1 MLYKQAS
8 LRLKWL
14 DIAKGITI
22 ILMVIGHTSIPDPFS
37 RFIFAFHMP
46 LFFIASG
53 WTTNWNKYNYME
65 FAKRKFRSIMVPFM
79 VYSVI
84 VLSIQTISM
93 GGDCPK
99 TSAYNSE
106 NLQSEGLAGVSCLIS
121 HKIAPFLDHSNSHM
135 SNDAYKLKVERSKAD
150 VLGRAGGVFTKMVS
164 IWLARL
170 CLVVYSS
177 PFFASIL
184 SRFVHIDHSSYFHY
198 SMMIFFVF
206 VGSLLK
212 QIDIYLPWALSTVPF
227 ACFFILLGTE
237 LKKKQDIINTP
248 RWWILVGCFIVTSV
262 ISHFWKLD
270 MAWNNILPVI
280 PLITG
285 AITGTIMIF
294 CLSSYIERYTI
305 YVSKVLTNV
314 GQETFCIVAFSQLI
328 IMLLRHYTLLNSI
341 TCYFILIVSLSIII
355 YIKKS
360 IKKTFR

>member
-1 MLYKQAS
+1 MLFI
-8 LRLKWL
+8 RLKWL

-53 WTTNWNKYNYME
+53 WTTDWNKYNYLE
-65 FAKRKFRSIMVPFM
+65 FTKRKFRSIMVPFM

-93 GGDCPK
+93 GGV
-99 TSAYNSE
+99 S
-106 NLQSEGLAGVSCLIS
+106 LQRWLVYGLQGYALWFI
-121 HKIAPFLDHSNSHM
+121 P
-135 SNDAYKLKVERSKAD
+135 
-150 VLGRAGGVFTKMVS
+150 VL
-164 IWLARL
+164 
-170 CLVVYSS
+170 
-177 PFFASIL
+177 FFASIL
-184 SRFVHIDHSSYFHY
+184 GRFVHIAHSSYFHY

-212 QIDIYLPWALSTVPF
+212 QIDIYLPWALSSVPF

-237 LKKKQDIINTP
+237 LKKKQDIINSS
-248 RWWILVGCFIVTSV
+248 RWWILFGCFIVTSV

-285 AITGTIMIF
+285 AIAGTIMIF
-294 CLSSYIERYTI
+294 CLSSYIERYAI
-305 YVSKVLTNV
+305 HVSKVLTNV
-314 GQETFCIVAFSQLI
+314 GQETFVIVAFSQLI

-341 TCYFILIVSLSIII
+341 TRYFILIVSLSIII

-360 IKKTFR
+360 IKKTFI

>member
-37 RFIFAFHMP
+37 RFIYAFHMP

-53 WTTNWNKYNYME
+53 WTTDWNKYNYME

-93 GGDCPK
+93 GGD
-99 TSAYNSE
+99 
-106 NLQSEGLAGVSCLIS
+106 LQRWFVYGWQGYALWFI
-121 HKIAPFLDHSNSHM
+121 P
-135 SNDAYKLKVERSKAD
+135 
-150 VLGRAGGVFTKMVS
+150 VLFG
-164 IWLARL
+164 
-170 CLVVYSS
+170 
-177 PFFASIL
+177 ASIL
-184 SRFVHIDHSSYFHY
+184 GRFVHIANSSYFHY

-212 QIDIYLPWALSTVPF
+212 QIDIYLPWTLSSVPF

-237 LKKKQDIINTP
+237 LKKKQDIINSP

-270 MAWNNILPVI
+270 MAWNNIIPVV

-285 AITGTIMIF
+285 AIAGTIMIF
-294 CLSSYIERYTI
+294 CLSSYIERYAI

-314 GQETFCIVAFSQLI
+314 GQETFVIVAFSQLI